1 MDQQTDIKPVSIAII
16 AGQLVVGGAEK
27 QLYLWLAC
35 LDRTRFAPVVV
46 TLHPGFNDYWETR
59 IEALSIPVFGI
70 LRRRNRL
77 ARLRE
82 ILRVL
87 RPYHPKLIHG
97 WHLFASLY
105 AGAAA
110 KLMGAKSIGSLRGS
124 FQSFQSGHLESI
136 LSLALVDSIVV
147 NSDAAGEQLKK
158 NQKRKKQDIH
168 VVVNAVESPVNNR
181 LEIRESLS
189 SRFDIPA
196 ERLWIGSL
204 GRLEAGK
211 RFDLLIKVMAILQD
225 DVEDF
230 QFLLIGD
237 GPDESRLKGMAE
249 DLGIQTHI
257 IFAHEIPDA
266 GKLLSALDI
275 FCFAS
280 LDEGLPNVIME
291 AAAAGVPIVSW
302 RLPFIEELLD
312 DGKAGSLVEPVGDI
326 INFKNMILNLI
337 HSPQLRIETGKA
349 GHDHVLQKFSLGRFV
364 QQMTDVYE
372 NVLMESDDEK
382 NWKQE

>member
-1 MDQQTDIKPVSIAII
+1 MDQQTHVKPVTIAII

-46 TLHPGFNDYWETR
+46 TLHPGFNDYWESR
-59 IEALSIPVFGI
+59 IDALSIPVFGI

-77 ARLRE
+77 ARLLE

-97 WHLFASLY
+97 WHLFASPY

-110 KLMGAKSIGSLRGS
+110 KLMGAKSVGSLRGS
-124 FQSFQSGHLESI
+124 FQSFRNSHLESI
-136 LSLALVDSIVV
+136 LSLALVDAMLV
-147 NSDAAGEQLKK
+147 NSDSAGEQLQKFR
-158 NQKRKKQDIH
+158 KRKNQDIH
-168 VVVNAVESPVNNR
+168 VVVNAVENPVNNR
-181 LEIRESLS
+181 QEIRKSLS
-189 SRFDIPA
+189 SRFDIST
-196 ERLWIGSL
+196 EKLWIGSL

-211 RFDLLIKVMAILQD
+211 RFDLLIKVMAMLKD
-225 DVEDF
+225 EMEDF

-237 GPDESRLKGMAE
+237 GPDELRLKGMAE
-249 DLGIQTHI
+249 DLGIHTHI
-257 IFAHEIPDA
+257 TFAHEIPDA

-291 AAAAGVPIVSW
+291 AAAASVPIVSW

-312 DGKAGSLVEPVGDI
+312 DGRAGSLVEPVGNI
-326 INFKNMILNLI
+326 INFKNRILNLI
-337 HSPQLRIETGKA
+337 HSPQLRIDTGRA
-349 GHDHVLQKFSLGRFV
+349 GHDHVLKKFSLGRFV

-372 NVLMESDDEK
+372 NVLIQSNGVK
-382 NWKQE
+382 N

>member
-1 MDQQTDIKPVSIAII
+1 MDQQTGVNPIPIAII

-35 LDRTRFAPVVV
+35 LDRTRFTPVVV
-46 TLHPGFNDYWETR
+46 TLHPGFNDYWESR

-70 LRRRNRL
+70 PRRRNRL
-77 ARLRE
+77 GRLLE
-82 ILRVL
+82 ILHVL

-97 WHLFASLY
+97 WHLFASAY

-110 KLMGAKSIGSLRGS
+110 KLMGVKSLGSLRGS
-124 FQSFQSGHLESI
+124 FQSFQNGHWESI
-136 LSLALVDSIVV
+136 LSLALVDAIVV
-147 NSDAAGEQLKK
+147 NSDSAGEQLKK
-158 NQKRKKQDIH
+158 IRKRKNQNVH
-168 VVVNAVESPVNNR
+168 VVVNAVEDPVNNR
-181 LEIRESLS
+181 LEIRESLGLRLGIS
-189 SRFDIPA
+189 TD
-196 ERLWIGSL
+196 RLWIGSL
-204 GRLEAGK
+204 GRLDANK
-211 RFDLLIKVMAILQD
+211 HFDLLIKVMAMLQND
-225 DVEDF
+225 GEDF

-249 DLGIQTHI
+249 DLGIRTHV

-312 DGKAGSLVEPVGDI
+312 GGRAGLLVEPVGNI
-326 INFKNMILNLI
+326 IHFKNMILNLI
-337 HSPQLRIETGKA
+337 RSPELRIETGKA
-349 GHDHVLQKFSLGRFV
+349 GRDHVTKKFSPGRFV

-372 NVLMESDDEK
+372 NVLIKSNGEK
-382 NWKQE
+382 SWKQK

>member
-1 MDQQTDIKPVSIAII
+1 MDQQTDVKPVSIAII
-16 AGQLVVGGAEK
+16 AGQLVIGGAEK

-46 TLHPGFNDYWETR
+46 TLHPGFNDYWESR

-77 ARLRE
+77 ARLLE

-124 FQSFQSGHLESI
+124 FQSFRNGHLESI
-136 LSLALVDSIVV
+136 LSLVLVDSILV
-147 NSDAAGEQLKK
+147 NSDSAGEQLKE
-158 NQKRKKQDIH
+158 NRKRKNKDIH
-168 VVVNAVESPVNNR
+168 VVVNAVENPVNNR

-211 RFDLLIKVMAILQD
+211 RFDLLIKVMAMLQD
-225 DVEDF
+225 DVQDF

-237 GPDESRLKGMAE
+237 GPDEFHLKRMAE
-249 DLGIQTHI
+249 DLGIHTHI
-257 IFAHEIPDA
+257 TFAHEIPDA
-266 GKLLSALDI
+266 GKFLSALDI

-312 DGKAGSLVEPVGDI
+312 GGKAGSLVEPVGDI
-326 INFKNMILNLI
+326 INFKNNVLNLI
-337 HSPQLRIETGKA
+337 RSPQLRIETGKA
-349 GHDHVLQKFSLGRFV
+349 GQHHVLKNFSLERFI

-372 NVLMESDDEK
+372 NVLIESNGKKKWE
-382 NWKQE
+382 QE